1 MTKIYLA
8 ENFLEADQIISE
20 LEANHIFAKKHEII
34 ETSITARMAKPVFEI
49 YVDEKNVEKAVEII
63 KHMSFSTAA
72 SKAAEWDTA

>member
-34 ETSITARMAKPVFEI
+34 ETSITARMAKPVFEFMSM
-49 YVDEKNVEKAVEII
+49 I
-63 KHMSFSTAA
+63 KMW
-72 SKAAEWDTA
+72 KKPLK

>member
-34 ETSITARMAKPVFEI
+34 ETSITARMAKPVFEF
-49 YVDEKNVEKAVEII
+49 
-63 KHMSFSTAA
+63 MSM
-72 SKAAEWDTA
+72 KKMWKKPLK

>member
-8 ENFLEADQIISE
+8 ENFLEADRIISE

-49 YVDEKNVEKAVEII
+49 YVDEKMWK
-63 KHMSFSTAA
+63 KPL
-72 SKAAEWDTA
+72 K